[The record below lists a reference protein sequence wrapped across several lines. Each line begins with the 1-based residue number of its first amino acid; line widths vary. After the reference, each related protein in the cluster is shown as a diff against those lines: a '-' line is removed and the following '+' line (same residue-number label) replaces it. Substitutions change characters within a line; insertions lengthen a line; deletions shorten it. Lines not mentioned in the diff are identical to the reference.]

1 MTGVIDLL
9 GLKGGDIDIMDA
21 FLDKFF
27 MKKNNNL
34 GKNNN

>member
-9 GLKGGDIDIMDA
+9 GLKGGDIDIMDV
-21 FLDKFF
+21 FLYNFF
-27 MKKNNNL
+27 MKKINNL